1 MFGDDLINPDA
12 YLMISGIQ
20 HYCFC
25 PRQWALIHI
34 EQQWEDNWRT
44 VSGQLVH
51 KRVHD
56 EGVYE
61 GHKNSFVLRG
71 LRVSSSRL
79 GLSGICDAVE
89 FIRDEKGVAIKG
101 HDGLWTIIPVE
112 YKRGKE
118 RKDEADHFQLC
129 AQVFALEEMF
139 SASITYGFIYHNET
153 RRRERVEIDNA
164 IREKTVKM
172 AEEMSYLYLNGITP
186 TAEKSIH
193 CLSCSLVNICLPRVN
208 GSDSFEFIKSMM
220 KE

>member
-1 MFGDDLINPDA
+1 MYGDDLTNPDD

-56 EGVYE
+56 DGVYE
-61 GHKNSFVLRG
+61 SRKNCFILRG

-79 GLSGICDAVE
+79 CLSGICDAVE
-89 FIRDEKGVAIKG
+89 FVRDENGITIKG
-101 HDGLWTIIPVE
+101 HEGLWMIIPVE

-118 RKDEADHFQLC
+118 REDEADRLQLC
-129 AQVFALEEMF
+129 AQSFALEEMF
-139 SASITYGFIYHNET
+139 STTITYGFIYHNET

-164 IREKTVKM
+164 LKEKTRKT
-172 AEEMSYLYLNGITP
+172 AEEMVYLYSNGITP
-186 TAEKSIH
+186 SQEKSRH
-193 CLSCSLVNICLPRVN
+193 CLSCSLVSICLPRVN
-208 GSDSFEFIKSMM
+208 GSDSLEFIKSMV